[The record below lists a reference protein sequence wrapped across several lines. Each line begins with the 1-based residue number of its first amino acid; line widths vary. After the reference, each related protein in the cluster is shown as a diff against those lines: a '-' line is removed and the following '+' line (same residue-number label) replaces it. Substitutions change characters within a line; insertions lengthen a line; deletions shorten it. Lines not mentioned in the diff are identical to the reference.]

1 MKFTSEEIL
10 ETFRML
16 HVESLDVRAITLG
29 INLLDCV
36 AGDGGRTAERM
47 ERKIGEVASGFV
59 GAVNSVSSEFGVL
72 VTHRRISVTPA
83 ALLLGASPTRRDALR
98 IALAL
103 ERAAHKAGVDLIGG
117 FSALVEKGI
126 TGADSVLMD
135 SIPVALSRTKRLC
148 SSVNV
153 ASTRAGINLD
163 AVNIMASKVKETAE
177 LTARENGIGCARLSV
192 FCNAPGD
199 NPFMAGAFHGVEEGE
214 AVVNVAISGPSV
226 IRAAVE
232 ACSGSVDELSDAIK
246 RAAFKMTRVGE
257 LLGREIARRMGVR
270 FGIVDAS
277 IAPTTA
283 PGDSIAEVVER
294 MGVERCGAPGTT
306 AAVALLVDS
315 VKKGGM
321 MACTRVGGLSGAL
334 IPVTED
340 GGMSRRVAEGC
351 MTIEKLEALTSVCS
365 VGLDMVCVPGDTD
378 VWTIAG
384 LMADQAAVGMINDKT
399 TSVRVIPVPGKKP
412 GDVVDFGGLFGRGV
426 VVRVP
431 KWSPEKFLRRGG
443 QISRAAR
450 SVKN

>member
-1 MKFTSEEIL
+1 LKFTSEEII

-16 HVESLDVRAITLG
+16 HVESLDVRAVTLG
-29 INLLDCV
+29 INLLECV
-36 AGDGGRTAERM
+36 CGSGRKTA
-47 ERKIGEVASGFV
+47 RKIDEKIREVASSFV
-59 GAVNSVSSEFGVL
+59 EAANSVSSEFGVPI
-72 VTHRRISVTPA
+72 TNKRISVTPA
-83 ALLLGASPTRRDALR
+83 ALLLGTYPKRRDALD

-103 ERAAHKAGVDLIGG
+103 ERAAHSVGVDLIGG
-117 FSALVEKGI
+117 FTALVEKGI
-126 TGADSVLMD
+126 TAADSALMD
-135 SIPVALSRTKRLC
+135 TVPTALSRTSRLC

-153 ASTRAGINLD
+153 ASTRAGINVN
-163 AVNIMASKVKETAE
+163 AVNLMAKKIKETAE
-177 LTARENGIGCARLSV
+177 LTRREKGAGCARLSV

-214 AVVNVAISGPSV
+214 AVINVAISGPSV

-232 ACSGSVDELSDAIK
+232 ASAGSIDELSDAIK
-246 RAAFKMTRVGE
+246 RTAFKMTRVGE
-257 LLGREIARRMGVR
+257 LVGRELAKRIGVK
-270 FGIVDAS
+270 FGIVDTS
-277 IAPTTA
+277 IAPTTLL
-283 PGDSIAEVVER
+283 GDSIADVVEK

-306 AAVALLVDS
+306 AAVAMLVDS

-351 MTIEKLEALTSVCS
+351 MTLEKLEALTSVCS
-365 VGLDMVCVPGDTD
+365 VGLDMICIPGDTD

-384 LMADQAAVGMINDKT
+384 LIADQAAIGIINDKT

-412 GDVVDFGGLFGRGV
+412 GDVVDFGGLFGKGV

-431 KWSPEKFLRRGG
+431 KWSSKKLLKRGG

-450 SVKN
+450 SAKN